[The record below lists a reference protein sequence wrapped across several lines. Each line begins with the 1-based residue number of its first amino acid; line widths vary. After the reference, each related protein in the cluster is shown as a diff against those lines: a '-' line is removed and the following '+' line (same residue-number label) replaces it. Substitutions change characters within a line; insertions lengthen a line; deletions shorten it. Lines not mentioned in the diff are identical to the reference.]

1 MKLNEKTTNI
11 KDDQYEYNINI
22 IKNNIKN
29 INILMSEFNKI
40 PDSIKSEF
48 ISLYSKNILIFNKK
62 NDSKDVILIQDLFN
76 TIINA

>member
-11 KDDQYEYNINI
+11 KDDKYEYNINI

>member
-62 NDSKDVILIQDLFN
+62 NDSKDVIFIQDLFN